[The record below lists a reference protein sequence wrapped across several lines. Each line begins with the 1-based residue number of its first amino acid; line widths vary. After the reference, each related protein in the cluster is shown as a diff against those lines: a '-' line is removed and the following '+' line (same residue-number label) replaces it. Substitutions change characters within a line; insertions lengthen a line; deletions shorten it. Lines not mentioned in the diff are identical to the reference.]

1 MGLLAMAKSIQ
12 QRVRAALEK
21 SERAAQGKVDRAN
34 DAHFRRLEKRDLAR
48 EKRIDQLLNGEIA
61 PRTDE
66 DFQILNREEFG
77 E

>member
-1 MGLLAMAKSIQ
+1 MAKSIQ

-21 SERAAQGKVDRAN
+21 SERAAQSKIDRAN
-34 DAHFRRLEKRDLAR
+34 DAYFRAFEKRDIAR

-61 PRTDE
+61 PKTDE